1 MISDKKHMKIPAWSF
16 PLALLVLCFISFGLF
31 TNRLGYYWDD
41 WAKVIVHH
49 LDGMQGYWDYYSYDR
64 PISGWTH
71 IFLFSLIGDSPLR
84 WHLTTLLLRWLGG
97 VGMWWSLGKLWPQA
111 RRPVAFATLLYMV
124 YPVFFQQPIAIT
136 FHQQLMQYVLYFFS
150 LGAMIMAFRQPRRFW
165 PYTLLSLAL
174 SLIQITIT
182 EYFVPLEL
190 VRPIILWVLFSE
202 DREDRQPL
210 LKRFRRTLLGWLPY
224 LIAIAAF
231 IIWRLFFID
240 IATGDPYQATMLF
253 NFFSDPLST
262 TLSLVKI
269 VIPDSLFMLLST
281 WINAIEFGLADPDFK
296 PNLLFLVIGAVTA
309 AALVVYLHWF
319 DDSEPADEQ
328 SQNNWYLQA
337 LAIGLIA
344 TLLGVLPAWIT
355 GRQVV
360 WDYHSNR
367 YAQPAMFGLAL
378 LWTVGVLWVA
388 RNRLQR
394 AVLLSCLIGLAVT
407 LHIRT
412 DSQYARAWSH
422 QKALY
427 WQLQWR
433 APHIEPG
440 TAIFFEEEPFSNQ
453 GLFSTSAALNMIYP
467 QNGGME
473 NLSLYA
479 YSLRPKFAAIE
490 PRAEIPVNTS
500 FRSLHFEGQIPDS
513 LLLYYQPGRPHCMW
527 LLSPL
532 DETNPEL
539 TDLTR
544 KWLFISNLDRVH
556 PVDLSPDYPPEE
568 ILGPEP
574 QNTWCYFY
582 QKADLARQMGDWE
595 GIVSIAEQACSA
607 GFCPANAPSNHPNEW
622 IPFIEGYARSG
633 DWEEARELILEVAE
647 LHADYAP
654 RLCSLWEQLEVDA
667 PAEAGPV
674 LQEVWQRLDCSEQLT
689 PK

>member
-1 MISDKKHMKIPAWSF
+1 MFSKIKRVKLPAWSF
-16 PLALLVLCFISFGLF
+16 PLALLVVCIVSFGLF

-41 WAKVIVHH
+41 WAKTIVHH
-49 LDGMQGYWDYYSYDR
+49 LDGMQGYWVYYAFDR

-71 IFLFSLIGDSPLR
+71 IFLFSLIGDSPAR
-84 WHLTTLLLRWLGG
+84 WHLTALLLRWLAG
-97 VGMWWSLGKLWPQA
+97 VSMWWSLGKLWPQA
-111 RRPVAFATLLYMV
+111 RRPVAFAALLYVV

-165 PYTLLSLAL
+165 PYMLLSLAL

-190 VRPIILWVLFSE
+190 LRPAILWVLFSE
-202 DREDRQPL
+202 DRDPL
-210 LKRFRRTLLGWLPY
+210 LQRARRTLMGWLPY
-224 LIAIAAF
+224 LAAISAY

-240 IATGDPYQATMLF
+240 LASEDPYQATTLF
-253 NFFSDPLST
+253 NFFTDPLAT
-262 TLSLVKI
+262 TLGLVKV

-281 WINAIEFGLADPDFK
+281 WVNTLEFDLVDPDFK
-296 PNLLFLVIGAVTA
+296 PNLLFLFIGALTA
-309 AALVVYLHWF
+309 AGLSVYLLWF
-319 DDSEPADEQ
+319 EDSEPVDEQ
-328 SQNNWYLQA
+328 SHNDWYLQA

-344 TLLGVLPAWIT
+344 TVLGVMPAWIT

-360 WDYHSNR
+360 WDFHSNR

-378 LWTVGVLWVA
+378 LWTVGVYWVA
-388 RNRLQR
+388 RSRVQR

-412 DSQYARAWSH
+412 DREYAQAWSH
-422 QKALY
+422 QKTLY

-433 APHIEPG
+433 APHIDPG

-467 QNGGME
+467 QTGGTGS
-473 NLSLYA
+473 LSYYA
-479 YSLRPKFAAIE
+479 YSLRPRFASIA
-490 PRAEIPVNTS
+490 PKAEIPVNST

-513 LLLYYQPGRPHCMW
+513 LLIYYQPGRPHCMW

-532 DETNPEL
+532 DATNPEL
-539 TDLTR
+539 TSLTR
-544 KWLFISNLDRVH
+544 EWLFISDLDRIQ
-556 PVDLSPDYPPEE
+556 PVDLSGEYPSEE

-582 QKADLARQMGDWE
+582 QKADLARQMQDWD
-595 GIVSIAEQACSA
+595 GVVAIAEQAHA
-607 GFCPANAPSNHPNEW
+607 QGYYPTNAPSNHPNEW

-633 DWEEARELILEVAE
+633 NWEDARDLTLIDAGLDE
-647 LHADYAP
+647 DYAP
-654 RLCSLWEQLEVDA
+654 RLCNLWARLEEDA
-667 PAEAGPV
+667 PSEAASMV
-674 LQEVWQRLDCSEQLT
+674 DEVWESLSCVE
-689 PK
+689 